1 MSSANLDAVIRKIAD
16 LRRLA
21 TSSNL
26 HEAEVAAA
34 AAARLAEKHRIS
46 EAEIEASGT
55 EPGER
60 AVQDGEPLEEE
71 RGRASLWRGQL
82 ALVLAKHYGCVLIRA
97 ATVENGIKLL
107 RMRIIGRP
115 SDTTLVRYLYG
126 WLSLDL
132 ARIAAKE
139 SAGRGLAWKNS
150 WLLGAVTGLRAQL
163 DRAASQ
169 ERASADTA
177 ALVRLDARGA
187 DAAEALRAAYP
198 KIEVTAPRHRFVDK
212 DGFESGQAHGR
223 NVHRGGQLEGRAVRR
238 LGG

>member
-21 TSSNL
+21 TSNNL

-46 EAEIEASGT
+46 EAEIEAAGT

-60 AVQDGEPLEEE
+60 AVQDGEPLDEE
-71 RGRASLWRGQL
+71 RGRATLWKGQL
-82 ALVLAKHYGCVLIRA
+82 ALVLATHYGCALVRA
-97 ATVENGIKLL
+97 ASVENGAKLQ
-107 RMRIIGRP
+107 RIRIIGRP

-126 WLSLDL
+126 WLVLDL
-132 ARIAAKE
+132 ARIASKE

-150 WLLGAVTGLRAQL
+150 WLIGAVTGLRAQL
-163 DRAASQ
+163 DRAASD
-169 ERASADTA
+169 ERASTDSA

-187 DAAEALRAAYP
+187 EAQAAVRATYP
-198 KIEVTAPRHRFVDK
+198 RLETAAPRRRFVDR
-212 DGFESGQAHGR
+212 DGFESGHEHGR
-223 NVHRGGQLEGRAVRR
+223 NVHLGGQLDGRAVRR